1 VLGTSVQTVTRRYAR
16 LRAEAGLRVVALLDP
31 AATGQKQWLVRLTA
45 ATGTA
50 QHARRGDGPQ
60 GTVGPRWTP
69 FMAPGRPALDIGT
82 SGPKCARHVG

>member
-50 QHARRGDGPQ
+50 QHARHAQKDLPVTMPGVSKQDPVSRAVSSP
-60 GTVGPRWTP
+60 PR
-69 FMAPGRPALDIGT
+69 RSIG
-82 SGPKCARHVG
+82 GNVIA